1 MESRSIGP
9 YCGQSNNQLLIY
21 KNTVREAYNWIAVEL
36 KGSRSNASAIGSIV
50 KVYWNGQEQRQV
62 LSGGMGFSSQNQ
74 RRLHF
79 GLGKSS
85 KVDKIE
91 ILWPSG
97 IKQEVLNPTIG
108 KVNEII
114 EEP

>member
-1 MESRSIGP
+1 MAN
-9 YCGQSNNQLLIY
+9 QNNQLLIY
-21 KNTVREAYNWIAVEL
+21 KNTVREDNNSIAVEL
-36 KGSRSNASAIGSIV
+36 RGSRSNASAIGSIV
-50 KVYWNGQEQRQV
+50 TVYWNEQEQQQV

-108 KVNEII
+108 EVNEII
-114 EEP
+114 ELQ